1 MKTFPLWNEPVF
13 ADTPAGVD
21 IEYDSRFLE
30 LQNAA
35 EGKPEQQY
43 GDTII
48 PAEEPDWA
56 TVEKLCSQLL
66 AESKDLRVL
75 AYYTQ
80 ALTAKHGLVGFCA
93 GCEAIK
99 SNIDLYWDFIYPKL
113 EDEDGEYDPF
123 YRINALS
130 TFTTLDGI
138 VKEIFPAKL
147 LVNGL
152 TQQPVTVKEAV
163 SVLQG
168 NDPQNYPG
176 GKDRL
181 MLDIRV
187 SADTGKPE
195 LVALIQALSCLKEIQ
210 NIFSTKLK
218 DEHSLNFEPIK
229 KPLNLI
235 YKAANYN
242 DGSMLQPHLAEQ
254 SNHTVETTV
263 KTAIQEQT
271 ASKDTD
277 AWRKLNI
284 KNRTDVDLALE
295 KICVYFETLE
305 PSHPAPLFIRRVQRL
320 MNMDFYDI
328 MKDIS
333 PESIANLEVLIGKP
347 EEETGTSS
355 E

>member
-1 MKTFPLWNEPVF
+1 MKRFPLWNEPVF

-48 PAEEPDWA
+48 PAEEPDWV

-168 NDPQNYPG
+168 NDP
-176 GKDRL
+176 
-181 MLDIRV
+181 
-187 SADTGKPE
+187 
-195 LVALIQALSCLKEIQ
+195 
-210 NIFSTKLK
+210 
-218 DEHSLNFEPIK
+218 
-229 KPLNLI
+229 
-235 YKAANYN
+235 
-242 DGSMLQPHLAEQ
+242 
-254 SNHTVETTV
+254 
-263 KTAIQEQT
+263 
-271 ASKDTD
+271 
-277 AWRKLNI
+277 
-284 KNRTDVDLALE
+284 
-295 KICVYFETLE
+295 
-305 PSHPAPLFIRRVQRL
+305 
-320 MNMDFYDI
+320 
-328 MKDIS
+328 
-333 PESIANLEVLIGKP
+333 
-347 EEETGTSS
+347 
-355 E
+355 